1 MPLYEMML
9 IARQDMAPAQ
19 VEDMVEAFTKTITDA
34 GGTIHKTN
42 HWGLRTLAYKI
53 NKNRKG
59 HYCVLDMECEA
70 SALHEMERLMR
81 LSEDIL
87 RFMTLKVDA
96 FASEESE
103 TTDSKEAA

>member
-19 VEDMVEAFTKTITDA
+19 VEDMVEQLTTIITND

-59 HYCVLDMECEA
+59 HYCVLHMECEGK
-70 SALHEMERLMR
+70 SLHEMERVMR

-87 RFMTLKVDA
+87 RFMSLRVDS
-96 FASEESE
+96 FEDNNSDTE
-103 TTDSKEAA
+103 TEQEAA

>member
-19 VEDMVEAFTKTITDA
+19 VEDMVDQLTAIITND
-34 GGTIHKTN
+34 GGKIHKVN

-59 HYCVLDMECEA
+59 HYCVLNLECEGN
-70 SALHEMERLMR
+70 SLHEMERVMR
-81 LSEDIL
+81 LSEDVL
-87 RFMTLKVDA
+87 RFMSLKVDA
-96 FASEESE
+96 FEAETSEDTS
-103 TTDSKEAA
+103 DKEAA